1 MRQTLRVAEQG
12 AARDQNVGAGSD
24 GRTDRFRADA
34 TVDFDVDLET
44 GRSDHPLDFTDLGFH
59 RGDVGLA
66 AESGIDGH
74 HEHHVDQIQDMRD
87 RVGRGRRVEGDG
99 GSGTERRDVS
109 ERTVQVLTRLDV
121 HDQAPTSGLDVLLCH
136 RVRREDHQVGFE
148 RQRTVLAHAGDHVGS
163 ERQVGYELSVHHVE
177 LDPVDARSL
186 EGLDLGAEYCEVDGQ
201 YRRSDLDRAVHPVR
215 LAVGLGCP
223 SRTIRV
229 VETVDLDALHL
240 VVGGDALARE
250 PGGRVVFI
258 DGAIPGET
266 VRVRL
271 TLDKK
276 DFAKG
281 AVAEVLT
288 ASPDRI
294 TPACEAWHRGC
305 GGCDWQHIEPVAQLR
320 YKTWIVAEALTRMAR
335 IDAPVVVA
343 AGSVQPWG
351 YRTTVRMAAVR
362 GVVGFRAR
370 ASHHI
375 VPVGSCPV
383 AAPAINT
390 ALAALGTVA
399 DGEFS
404 LRTSVATGAL
414 SRSDVAVRGSSISED
429 VAGHRFRV
437 SVDSFFQSSPEAAE
451 LLVAA
456 VRRALIGIDLSV
468 SVVVDAYGGIGLFAA
483 TVAAAASEV
492 IVVEGSFSACADAI
506 VNLRGRRAKV
516 VHSRVEDWE
525 PVAAD
530 VVIADPARSGL
541 DKESVAV
548 LVATGAA
555 VIVLVSCDTASLARD
570 ARLLGAARYVHSGT
584 QVIDAFPNTSHI
596 ETVTRFDRRP

>member
-1 MRQTLRVAEQG
+1 M
-12 AARDQNVGAGSD
+12 
-24 GRTDRFRADA
+24 
-34 TVDFDVDLET
+34 
-44 GRSDHPLDFTDLGFH
+44 
-59 RGDVGLA
+59 
-66 AESGIDGH
+66 
-74 HEHHVDQIQDMRD
+74 
-87 RVGRGRRVEGDG
+87 
-99 GSGTERRDVS
+99 
-109 ERTVQVLTRLDV
+109 
-121 HDQAPTSGLDVLLCH
+121 
-136 RVRREDHQVGFE
+136 
-148 RQRTVLAHAGDHVGS
+148 
-163 ERQVGYELSVHHVE
+163 
-177 LDPVDARSL
+177 
-186 EGLDLGAEYCEVDGQ
+186 
-201 YRRSDLDRAVHPVR
+201 
-215 LAVGLGCP
+215 GLGCP

-229 VETVDLDALHL
+229 VETVDLDAVHL

-250 PGGRVVFI
+250 PSGRVVFI
-258 DGAIPGET
+258 AGAIPGEK

-271 TLDKK
+271 TVAKK

-281 AVAEVLT
+281 TVAEVLT

-305 GGCDWQHIEPVAQLR
+305 GGCDWQHIAPGAQLR
-320 YKTWIVAEALTRMAR
+320 YKTSIVAEALTRMAR
-335 IDAPVVVA
+335 LDAPVVVA

-351 YRTTVRMAAVR
+351 YRTTVRMAVVR

-370 ASHHI
+370 ASHDI
-375 VPVGSCPV
+375 VAVASCPV

-404 LRTSVATGAL
+404 LRVSVATGAL
-414 SRSDVAVRGSSISED
+414 TRSDVAGSGPSISEDVAGSGSSILED

-456 VRRALIGIDLSV
+456 VGRALAGIDLSV
-468 SVVVDAYGGIGLFAA
+468 SIVVDAYGGIGLFAA
-483 TVAAAASEV
+483 TVASEAAEV

-506 VNLRGRRAKV
+506 VNLRGRRASV
-516 VHSRVEDWE
+516 VQSRVEDWE

-541 DKESVAV
+541 DKEAVAV
-548 LVATGAA
+548 LVSTGAA

-570 ARLLGAARYVHSGT
+570 ARLLGAAGYVHSGT